1 MREYWIR
8 RAGDGGVV
16 TDDGTVAAELQR
28 LGNGTYTLDVD
39 YFDEDEDEDEV
50 VVVTAIPDWNREYTI
65 RRAGHGG
72 VVTDDGTV
80 AAELQRLGRGTYTL
94 DVDSFDG

>member
-8 RAGDGGVV
+8 RPGDGGVLA
-16 TDDGTVAAELQR
+16 DGGTVGAELQR
-28 LGNGTYTLDVD
+28 LGRGTYTLDVD
-39 YFDEDEDEDEV
+39 YFDEDEDEDEDEV
-50 VVVTAIPDWNREYTI
+50 VATPDWNREYTI

-80 AAELQRLGRGTYTL
+80 GAELRRLGRGSYTL